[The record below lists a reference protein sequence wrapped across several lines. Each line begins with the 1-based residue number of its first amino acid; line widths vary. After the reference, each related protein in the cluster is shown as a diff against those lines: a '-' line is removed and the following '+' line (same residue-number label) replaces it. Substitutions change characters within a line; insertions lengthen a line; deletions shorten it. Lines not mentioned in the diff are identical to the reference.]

1 METKKVCS
9 KCNEEKFLNE
19 FHKSSRSKD
28 GLRGVCKKCTSKKE
42 TIRKYSK
49 VFELEIFI
57 YIAAGYFLITM
68 NGVRQALV
76 ASILFGCTNLI
87 INNKWNNLN
96 YKQINTISYH
106 FRIISSQRF
115 DLWELSWRCSW
126 LFNLELLTSEDS
138 LLLHW
143 SSIT

>member
-1 METKKVCS
+1 MITTVI
-9 KCNEEKFLNE
+9 NIW
-19 FHKSSRSKD
+19 
-28 GLRGVCKKCTSKKE
+28 

-87 INNKWNNLN
+87 INNKFKIYLPVVLVLS
-96 YKQINTISYH
+96 TIH
-106 FRIISSQRF
+106 T
-115 DLWELSWRCSW
+115 LS
-126 LFNLELLTSEDS
+126 LI
-138 LLLHW
+138 H
-143 SSIT
+143 I